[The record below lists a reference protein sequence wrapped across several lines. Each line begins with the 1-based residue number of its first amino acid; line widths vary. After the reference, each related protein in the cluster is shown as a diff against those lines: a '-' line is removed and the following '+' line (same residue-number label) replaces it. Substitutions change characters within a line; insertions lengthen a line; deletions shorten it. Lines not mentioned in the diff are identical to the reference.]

1 MTPQPEFVTF
11 TGIDDRTDLTAADEL
26 ARQYP
31 IEWGVLFTQSNR
43 DARFPCAQA
52 VAEILEIRGA
62 KAAHLC
68 GAVSTAFQG
77 GDAPEGVPLSRFNR
91 VQVNGHRINQTMFPS
106 WRARLQVDLIVQTR
120 QAHFTADGE
129 YLELYD
135 RSGGEGVLPA
145 EVPALPAGGPLV
157 GFAGGIGPDTVGHYL
172 SLIGGAGRFWLDME
186 GRIRTNGWFDL
197 EKARRVCGALFG

>member
-1 MTPQPEFVTF
+1 MARQPEFVTF

-31 IEWGVLFTQSNR
+31 IEWGVLFSQSNR

-52 VAEILEIRGA
+52 VAEIVDICGA

-77 GDAPEGVPLSRFNR
+77 GEVPEGVPLSRFNR
-91 VQVNGHRINQTMFPS
+91 VQVNGHRINRTMFPS

-120 QAHFTADGE
+120 QEHFAADGE

-157 GFAGGIGPDTVGHYL
+157 GFAGGIGPDTVSHYL
-172 SLIGGAGRFWLDME
+172 CLIRGEGRFWLDME
-186 GRIRTNGWFDL
+186 GRIRTKGWFDL
-197 EKARRVCGALFG
+197 EKVRQVCGALFG